1 MKFWNILDKNHA
13 EFLFIIPDY
22 FGKDYYSILLINSM
36 VDDDSYD
43 DAKVFDLLFE
53 PNNAEVLTR
62 LKDGPKTLSYLSK
75 ILENSEEKLDEELSY
90 LIEKGFISKIE
101 KDGEVYYSANF
112 EKLSKI
118 MESKDNF
125 KNIDNGLAELDSY
138 LN

>member
-1 MKFWNILDKNHA
+1 MLK
-13 EFLFIIPDY
+13 FLFIIHDY
-22 FGKDYYSILLINSM
+22 FGKDYYLIILINSM

-53 PNNAEVLTR
+53 PDNAEVLTR

-75 ILENSEEKLDEELSY
+75 ILENSEEKLDEKLSY
-90 LIEKGFISKIE
+90 LIEKAFINKIE

>member
-1 MKFWNILDKNHA
+1 MLK
-13 EFLFIIPDY
+13 FLFIIHDY
-22 FGKDYYSILLINSM
+22 FGKDYYSIILINSM

>member
-1 MKFWNILDKNHA
+1 MLK
-13 EFLFIIPDY
+13 FLFIIHDY
-22 FGKDYYSILLINSM
+22 FGKDYYLIILINSM

>member
-1 MKFWNILDKNHA
+1 MLK
-13 EFLFIIPDY
+13 FLFIIHDY
-22 FGKDYYSILLINSM
+22 FGKDYYSIILINSM

-43 DAKVFDLLFE
+43 DAKAFDLLFE

-75 ILENSEEKLDEELSY
+75 ILENSEEKLDEKLSY
-90 LIEKGFISKIE
+90 LIEKDFISKIE

>member
-1 MKFWNILDKNHA
+1 MLK
-13 EFLFIIPDY
+13 FLFIIHDY
-22 FGKDYYSILLINSM
+22 FGKDYYSIILINSM
-36 VDDDSYD
+36 ADDDSYD

-75 ILENSEEKLDEELSY
+75 ILENSEEKLDEKLSY
-90 LIEKGFISKIE
+90 IIEKGFINKIV
-101 KDGEVYYSANF
+101 KDGEIYYSANF

>member
-1 MKFWNILDKNHA
+1 MLKI
-13 EFLFIIPDY
+13 LFIIHDY
-22 FGKDYYSILLINSM
+22 FGKDYYSIILINSM

-75 ILENSEEKLDEELSY
+75 ILENSEEKLDEKLSY
-90 LIEKGFISKIE
+90 LIEKAFINKNE

-125 KNIDNGLAELDSY
+125 KNIDDGLAELDSY

>member
-1 MKFWNILDKNHA
+1 MLR
-13 EFLFIIPDY
+13 FLFIIHDY
-22 FGKDYYSILLINSM
+22 FGKNYYSIILISDM
-36 VDDDSYD
+36 VDDDSHD

-75 ILENSEEKLDEELSY
+75 ILENSEEKLDEKLSY

>member
-1 MKFWNILDKNHA
+1 MIH
-13 EFLFIIPDY
+13 DY
-22 FGKDYYSILLINSM
+22 FGKDYYSIILINIM

-75 ILENSEEKLDEELSY
+75 ILENSEEKLDEKLSY
-90 LIEKGFISKIE
+90 LIEKDFISKIE

-118 MESKDNF
+118 MENKDNF
-125 KNIDNGLAELDSY
+125 KNIDDGLAELDSY

>member
-1 MKFWNILDKNHA
+1 MLK
-13 EFLFIIPDY
+13 FLFIIHDY
-22 FGKDYYSILLINSM
+22 FGKDYYSIILINSM

-75 ILENSEEKLDEELSY
+75 ILENSEEKLDEKLSY
-90 LIEKGFISKIE
+90 LIEKGFINKIE
-101 KDGEVYYSANF
+101 KDGKVYYSASL

-118 MESKDNF
+118 MENKDNF

>member
-1 MKFWNILDKNHA
+1 MLK
-13 EFLFIIPDY
+13 FLFIIHDY
-22 FGKDYYSILLINSM
+22 FGKDYYSIILINSM

-53 PNNAEVLTR
+53 PDNAEVLTR

-75 ILENSEEKLDEELSY
+75 ILENSEEKLDEKLSY
-90 LIEKGFISKIE
+90 LIEKDFISKIE

>member
-1 MKFWNILDKNHA
+1 
-13 EFLFIIPDY
+13 
-22 FGKDYYSILLINSM
+22 M

-75 ILENSEEKLDEELSY
+75 TLENSEEKLDEKLSY

>member
-1 MKFWNILDKNHA
+1 MINNNTDDNDKTLEA
-13 EFLFIIPDY
+13 
-22 FGKDYYSILLINSM
+22 
-36 VDDDSYD
+36 
-43 DAKVFDLLFE
+43 LFE
-53 PNNAEVLTR
+53 PQNAEILAN
-62 LKDGPKTLSYLSK
+62 LEDGPKTSSYLSK
-75 ILENSEEKLDEELSY
+75 VLENSEEKLDEKLSY
-90 LIEKGFISKIE
+90 PIEKGFINKIE

>member
-1 MKFWNILDKNHA
+1 MLK
-13 EFLFIIPDY
+13 FLFIIHDY
-22 FGKDYYSILLINSM
+22 FGKDYYSIILINSM

-75 ILENSEEKLDEELSY
+75 ILENSEEKLDEKLSY
-90 LIEKGFISKIE
+90 LIEKDFISKIE

>member
-1 MKFWNILDKNHA
+1 MLK
-13 EFLFIIPDY
+13 FLFIIHDY
-22 FGKDYYSILLINSM
+22 FGKDYYSIILINSM

-75 ILENSEEKLDEELSY
+75 ILENSEEKLDEKLSY

>member
-1 MKFWNILDKNHA
+1 MLK
-13 EFLFIIPDY
+13 FLFIIHDY
-22 FGKDYYSILLINSM
+22 FGKDYYSIILINSM
-36 VDDDSYD
+36 ADDDSYD
-43 DAKVFDLLFE
+43 DAKAFDLLFE

-75 ILENSEEKLDEELSY
+75 ILENSEEKLDEKLSY
-90 LIEKGFISKIE
+90 LIEKDFISKIE

>member
-1 MKFWNILDKNHA
+1 MLKI
-13 EFLFIIPDY
+13 LFIIHDY
-22 FGKDYYSILLINSM
+22 FGKDYYSIILINSM
-36 VDDDSYD
+36 VGDDSYD

-53 PNNAEVLTR
+53 PSNAEVLTR

-75 ILENSEEKLDEELSY
+75 ILENSEEKLDEKLSY

-101 KDGEVYYSANF
+101 KNGEVYYSANF